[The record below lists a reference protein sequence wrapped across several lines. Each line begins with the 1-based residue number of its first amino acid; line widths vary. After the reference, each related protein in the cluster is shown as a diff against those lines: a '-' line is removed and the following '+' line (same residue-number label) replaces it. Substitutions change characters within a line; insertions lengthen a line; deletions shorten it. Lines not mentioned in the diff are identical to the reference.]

1 MSHKSH
7 KEKLNDE
14 VFVGNIRV
22 GSDLSH
28 LNGVEYRIGD
38 QAFDIDGKKLP
49 RDYMRPLFVKR
60 RDYATYDRI
69 MMERLRD
76 ARYPRRPAG
85 TSWVVAPGG
94 AMGGPIA
101 VDATRKARAGGGRA

>member
-60 RDYATYDRI
+60 RDYAKYDRI

-76 ARYPRRPAG
+76 AR
-85 TSWVVAPGG
+85 
-94 AMGGPIA
+94 
-101 VDATRKARAGGGRA
+101 